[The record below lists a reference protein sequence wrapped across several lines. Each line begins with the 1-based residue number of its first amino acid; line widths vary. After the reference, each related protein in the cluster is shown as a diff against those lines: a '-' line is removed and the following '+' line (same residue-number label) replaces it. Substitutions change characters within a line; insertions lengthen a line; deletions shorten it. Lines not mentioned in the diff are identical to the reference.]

1 MNAIVTGARKG
12 IGRATVL
19 KLIQNGINV
28 WATTSH
34 MDDAFVEDMWEVRMT
49 AYVNNG
55 GLLPGEEELP
65 FYDDKINGIGWICP
79 IEMDLS
85 SEDSIKAAVKEIMS
99 ERNPS
104 GEKLSIDI
112 LINNAGVP
120 GGGLMQMTSLD
131 KLRDVMEVN
140 FIGQISLIQKVSKMM
155 TRQYL
160 SYMKKNARSV
170 ESRTEIKNEIKN
182 EIFKNVTNDET
193 ENDTRYDVEA
203 LEYNK
208 MIEKNAPHFSIVN
221 VGSVGGIEAR
231 EGYLSYGSSKA
242 AFMWA
247 TRCISKEL
255 APYNIRVNAVAPGLV
270 DTDMGDFKTD
280 EEQEKILNA
289 ISMKRKGDP
298 EEIAEVIYFLATDAS
313 SFITGSIIN
322 ADGGR
327 LI

>member
-34 MDDAFVEDMWEVRMT
+34 MDESFVEDMWELRMT

-65 FYDDKINGIGWICP
+65 FYEEEINGIGWICP

-85 SEDSIKAAVKEIMS
+85 SEDSIKAAVKDIMS

-104 GEKLSIDI
+104 GEKQSIDI

-140 FIGQISLIQKVSKMM
+140 FIGQISLIQKVSKLM

-160 SYMKKNARSV
+160 SYMKKNARSF
-170 ESRTEIKNEIKN
+170 EAK
-182 EIFKNVTNDET
+182 DET
-193 ENDTRYDVEA
+193 ENKSENRTDNEA
-203 LEYNK
+203 ENEIK
-208 MIEKNAPHFSIVN
+208 AEIKNAPHFSIVN

-270 DTDMGDFKTD
+270 DTDMGDFKAD

-289 ISMKRKGDP
+289 ISMKRKGEP